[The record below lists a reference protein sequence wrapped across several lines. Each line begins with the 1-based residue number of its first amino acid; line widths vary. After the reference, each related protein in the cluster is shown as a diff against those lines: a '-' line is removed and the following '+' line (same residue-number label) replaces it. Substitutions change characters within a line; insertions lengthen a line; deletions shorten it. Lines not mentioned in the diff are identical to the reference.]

1 MNNDLIYNIYPKMPV
16 QTRSQTRNQREKVV
30 EKPVE
35 KPVEKVV
42 EKPVEKYLK
51 NDIMNNYDEN
61 KHIIESAKNFITTLK
76 TLTETYNTISKDDN
90 LTMCPDIIPFAI
102 IEVFEYINNHKP
114 ELDIVKDKLK
124 NAIFRSVMRI
134 DDEIVNMY
142 TNNYSSSPVHSSEV
156 INKLRDIIQITKS
169 IYL

>member
-1 MNNDLIYNIYPKMPV
+1 MPV

-42 EKPVEKYLK
+42 EKPVEKPVEKYLK

-61 KHIIESAKNFITTLK
+61 KHIIESAKNFMTTLK

-90 LTMCPDIIPFAI
+90 LTMCPDIIPLAI

-169 IYL
+169 TYL

>member
-35 KPVEKVV
+35 KPVEKV
-42 EKPVEKYLK
+42 VEKYLK

-90 LTMCPDIIPFAI
+90 LTMCPDIIPLAI

-169 IYL
+169 TYL

>member
-1 MNNDLIYNIYPKMPV
+1 
-16 QTRSQTRNQREKVV
+16 
-30 EKPVE
+30 
-35 KPVEKVV
+35 
-42 EKPVEKYLK
+42 
-51 NDIMNNYDEN
+51 MNNYDEN

-90 LTMCPDIIPFAI
+90 LTMCPDIIPLAI

-169 IYL
+169 TYL